1 MNQFYYRSVCW
12 WLLLLDETDKNSIV
26 LRKYARWKRRWAFK
40 MNVTDIFWAVAMDS
54 CSCLNIW
61 IEWANDV
68 NAICAHLCLL
78 AWSCCWREHQQF
90 RCCCCVHSGFNE
102 IHFWRC
108 ALSCDNFCDAMWCS
122 TFGMNPV
129 FKVIHVTYD
138 IQNYLRYFGFVEC
151 WSDGNY
157 DCHVKELRF
166 YFFFF
171 FKNANQTQYIC
182 IFYMHQFIYM
192 LLLNILRTPIYERTY
207 KHLYS
212 CS

>member
-12 WLLLLDETDKNSIV
+12 WLLLLDETGKNSIV

-68 NAICAHLCLL
+68 NAICANLCLL

-108 ALSCDNFCDAMWCS
+108 ALSCDNFVQNEVAIQIK
-122 TFGMNPV
+122 PV

-138 IQNYLRYFGFVEC
+138 IQNYLWYLTWLGVGAMAITITCKRATHLNAAR
-151 WSDGNY
+151 S
-157 DCHVKELRF
+157 
-166 YFFFF
+166 FFSFSM
-171 FKNANQTQYIC
+171 FKYGQTN
-182 IFYMHQFIYM
+182 
-192 LLLNILRTPIYERTY
+192 NIHRA
-207 KHLYS
+207 
-212 CS
+212 